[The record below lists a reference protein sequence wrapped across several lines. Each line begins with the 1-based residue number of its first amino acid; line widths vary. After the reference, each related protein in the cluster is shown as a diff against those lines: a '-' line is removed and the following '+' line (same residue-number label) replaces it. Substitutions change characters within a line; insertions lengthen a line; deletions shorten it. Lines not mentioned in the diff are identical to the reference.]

1 MLSNDKFPWIPC
13 VHSNPPWW
21 NFHVLSAIVI
31 LLSELQYK
39 FFLAKWLAH
48 LAMSFRRGSLLSCYK
63 WRGFQ
68 WHSNIQA
75 LAGVNLKPNWF
86 YSAEAKLTFYLFQE
100 LSYVL
105 LPSGRDPKMKQ
116 IKDVYL
122 KTKIKVLVLWSWI
135 IASHEKKNL
144 FWHLL
149 SVRICPYHVS
159 YLLVL
164 ELWDF
169 WKKIISMKHFGEKR
183 KSHRRKQ
190 PQKTYKI
197 FFSICLALIKSLAR
211 Y

>member
-48 LAMSFRRGSLLSCYK
+48 VAMSFRRGSLLSCYK

-135 IASHEKKNL
+135 IASHEKKKPVLAPLVSKNL
-144 FWHLL
+144 SISCFIFTCFGAMRFLKKNHQYEIFW
-149 SVRICPYHVS
+149 
-159 YLLVL
+159 
-164 ELWDF
+164 
-169 WKKIISMKHFGEKR
+169 GEEEK
-183 KSHRRKQ
+183 
-190 PQKTYKI
+190 P
-197 FFSICLALIKSLAR
+197 
-211 Y
+211 